1 MRIFQNLQE
10 AYHEIERDLLEV
22 GEWQKGFSYQDKI
35 IQGNPDFDFMEM
47 RPYGYIVTSNTKEED
62 LKHYA
67 DWLGLDW
74 GWDWITAEFAERI
87 TGGRNPGK
95 AWKLRRDTWQEF
107 LEPDGTFAYTYSKR
121 MGLRNQIARVITE
134 LRIHPASRQGII
146 AIWNPV
152 IDIGNLGGGHRVPC
166 SMFYHLMIRNNALDL
181 HYVMRSC
188 DFYLHFPYDQILA
201 IMLRNWMAEQLEIR
215 EGIFSHFIT
224 SFHAFR
230 RDFGKEVF

>member
-22 GEWQKGFSYQDKI
+22 GEWQEGYSYQDKVVE
-35 IQGNPDFDFMEM
+35 GNPDFDFMEM
-47 RPYGYIVTSNTKEED
+47 RPYAYIVTQADQTV
-62 LKHYA
+62 LRGYA
-67 DWLGLDW
+67 DWLGLNW
-74 GWDWITAEFAERI
+74 VWIEAEFAERI
-87 TGGRNPGK
+87 QGCHNPGQ
-95 AWKLRRDTWQEF
+95 AWKLRQRDWAEF
-107 LEPDGTFAYTYSKR
+107 LESDGTFAYTYSKR
-121 MGLRNQIARVITE
+121 MGLRNQIARVTTE
-134 LRIHPASRQGII
+134 LRMHPASRQGII

-152 IDIGNLGGGHRVPC
+152 IDIGNIGGGHRVPC

-201 IMLRNWMAEQLEIR
+201 IMLRNWMAEQLGVEL
-215 EGIFSHFIT
+215 GIFSHFIT

-230 RDFGKEVF
+230 RSFGEEVF